1 METLQD
7 LFEAT
12 LQDIYYA
19 EGAVLKALPKMAKN
33 ATAPELKAAFSSHL
47 KETEA
52 QVERLKKVFEILGT
66 KPKAKKCDAIEGL
79 LKEADGIMDEAKTPE
94 VMDAGLISS
103 AQAVEHYEIAR
114 YGTLRTWAEE
124 LEMPEAAALL
134 QETLDEEYACDD
146 GLTAI
151 AVGDVNDDAEAPPGR
166 ADGASDNGKG
176 SKPRPEARPEKS
188 AAGSAKPRE

>member
-47 KETEA
+47 KETEG

-176 SKPRPEARPEKS
+176 SKPRPESRPAKS
-188 AAGSAKPRE
+188 AAGSAKQRK